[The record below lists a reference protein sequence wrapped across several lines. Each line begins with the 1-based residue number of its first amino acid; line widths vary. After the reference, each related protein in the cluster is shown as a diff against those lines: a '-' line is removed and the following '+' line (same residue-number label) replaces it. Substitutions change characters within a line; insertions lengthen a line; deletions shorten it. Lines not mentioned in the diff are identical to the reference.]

1 MFRDPLIQKAWDLR
15 RHAEGFPAEVLL
27 EAAAWLEEKY
37 RKEPSKDLTVAL
49 VLQYLILAMRRTQT
63 WPTAAKDYFS
73 RALYWRGKANDV
85 LSACSHARGLLRVN

>member
-15 RHAEGFPAEVLL
+15 RHAEVLL

-37 RKEPSKDLTVAL
+37 RKEPSKDLAVTL

-63 WPTAAKDYFS
+63 SPTAAQEYFS
-73 RALYWRGKANDV
+73 RALYWYG
-85 LSACSHARGLLRVN
+85 

>member
-15 RHAEGFPAEVLL
+15 RHAEGFPTEVLL

-37 RKEPSKDLTVAL
+37 RKEPSTDLAVAL

-63 WPTAAKDYFS
+63 SPTAAKKYFS
-73 RALYWRGKANDV
+73 QALHWREQANDM
-85 LSACSHARGLLRVN
+85 LSAYPHLRGLLSIN